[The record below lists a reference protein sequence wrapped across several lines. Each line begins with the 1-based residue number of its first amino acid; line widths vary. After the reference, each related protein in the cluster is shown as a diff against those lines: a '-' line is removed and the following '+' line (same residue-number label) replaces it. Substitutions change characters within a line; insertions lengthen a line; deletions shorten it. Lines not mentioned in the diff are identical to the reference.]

1 MSIITTFPAVPSRLL
16 SIFAAVYDSED
27 GESKEVLEAYS
38 TPASL
43 AKRGSTEEE
52 ESGSKLFADAFKEA
66 RRLGIVEG
74 DDGKIRAFKGALESP
89 KSRRVDAEK
98 AFRAVLIS
106 VLFNPDSARE
116 TEHQAFMLAIVWLL
130 GKTPLEPLSFSE
142 PPQDMLRADLGE
154 DGQRTELTNLAR
166 YQNFLYWAR
175 YLGFACFVG
184 FENSTKV
191 VPDPR
196 KAIQSA
202 LPQIFSEQK
211 ALDRQYPVFEGG
223 SAWTEVESMRV
234 QTSNREDTLSIA
246 TSLAL
251 RELADRGE
259 LVFEAVADARGRI
272 LQYGQETERVSRIR
286 RGTIQ

>member
-74 DDGKIRAFKGALESP
+74 DDGRIRAVKRALESP

-106 VLFNPDSARE
+106 VLFNPDLARE
-116 TEHQAFMLAIVWLL
+116 TEHESF
-130 GKTPLEPLSFSE
+130 PLV
-142 PPQDMLRADLGE
+142 LRTSPGH
-154 DGQRTELTNLAR
+154 
-166 YQNFLYWAR
+166 
-175 YLGFACFVG
+175 FAC
-184 FENSTKV
+184 
-191 VPDPR
+191 
-196 KAIQSA
+196 
-202 LPQIFSEQK
+202 
-211 ALDRQYPVFEGG
+211 
-223 SAWTEVESMRV
+223 
-234 QTSNREDTLSIA
+234 
-246 TSLAL
+246 
-251 RELADRGE
+251 
-259 LVFEAVADARGRI
+259 
-272 LQYGQETERVSRIR
+272 
-286 RGTIQ
+286 